1 MKANRSIVDEIKRKI
16 TALFSL
22 FLVVLVAMVGFSLMQ
37 QKATLEQEDVKR
49 TGASLIS
56 DFKAQVNELIYQV
69 APLSE
74 DHILSTLPSDLLFT
88 QYAVKALTNLVDNT
102 DMVKSAFIN
111 DGSVFTVEGY
121 PFDTLRWDNS
131 VFSEHAHKVLSQQRR
146 TLKID
151 KLVVPVE
158 SIEKKPSDQAKLFLA
173 IPLRQKLS
181 SLMRPYKYTG
191 VLFLEVDLEPFL
203 DSNQGK
209 GSIWLTSRD
218 LVLEGTHYSNATE
231 GVYRSPIYS
240 LKDDFVE
247 LDLQLQREA
256 EVYSN
261 DILRAVLYIVLIGLM
276 LVVLLTWYLRRL
288 AKRLTNPMQA
298 LERHCERLKRG
309 HYVSAKSEFEFREL
323 RTLQVTLNQLAKQ
336 IKEQISSLESEK
348 VKAQSSERAKS
359 HFLANM
365 SHELRTPLNGIYG
378 VFQLMKH
385 HRNAADSKELI
396 AQGMTSTETLLSLL
410 NDLLDFSKI
419 EAGELKMESAAV
431 DIKSIVTEVKQEFVH
446 TASAKQ
452 IDLII
457 HTEELANPYRLGDSL
472 RLKQILRNL
481 ISNAVKFTSD
491 GSVTVILQD
500 GGKHLSIRVIDT
512 GAGISEVALKKLF
525 NRFQQADS
533 STTRKYGGTGLGLA
547 IVKQL
552 AELMD
557 GRVTVTSQEGIGSE
571 FTVELVLDI
580 CDAPEQSIMQ
590 DLQAIPALKD
600 KNLLL
605 AEDNPL
611 NQKIFSA
618 MIKPTEANLVI
629 AQDGEEAIALYHELK
644 PDIFFVDIQMPKKDG
659 LKVCLEVREQDKTTP
674 LVAVT
679 ANVMS
684 GDLENYQ
691 QLGFDNCVA
700 KPIDM
705 KKLYEVINTIVS

>member
-49 TGASLIS
+49 TGASLVS

-74 DHILSTLPSDLLFT
+74 DHILSTLPGDLLFT

-121 PFDTLRWDNS
+121 PFDILRWNNS
-131 VFSEHAHKVLSQQRR
+131 VFSEHTNKVLSQQRR

-158 SIEKKPSDQAKLFLA
+158 RVEQKPSDQAKLFLA

-191 VLFLEVDLEPFL
+191 VLFLEIDLAPFL
-203 DSNQGK
+203 DSNQEK
-209 GSIWLTSRD
+209 GTIWLTSKN
-218 LVLEGTHYSNATE
+218 LVLEDTQFSDATE
-231 GVYRSPIYS
+231 GIYRSPIYS

-256 EVYSN
+256 DVYSN
-261 DILRAVLYIVLIGLM
+261 DIVSAVLYIVLIGLI

-309 HYVSAKSEFEFREL
+309 QYVSAKSDFEFREL

-336 IKEQISSLESEK
+336 IKEQIGSLESEK

-378 VFQLMKH
+378 VFQVMKH

-419 EAGELKMESAAV
+419 EAGELKMESATV
-431 DIKSIVTEVKQEFVH
+431 DIRSIVTEVKQEFVH
-446 TASAKQ
+446 TASAKH
-452 IDLII
+452 IDLIV

-481 ISNAVKFTSD
+481 ISNAVKFTSG
-491 GSVTVILQD
+491 GSVTVIFQD

-512 GAGISEVALKKLF
+512 GTGISEDALKKLF

-552 AELMD
+552 AELMN
-557 GRVTVTSQEGIGSE
+557 GRVTVTSKEGIGSE
-571 FTVELVLDI
+571 FKVELVLDI
-580 CDAPEQSIMQ
+580 CEAPEQSTIQ

-629 AQDGEEAIALYHELK
+629 AQDGEEAITLYHELK

-659 LKVCLEVREQDKTTP
+659 LKVCSEVRKQDKRTP
-674 LVAVT
+674 LIAVT

-705 KKLYEVINTIVS
+705 KKLYEVINTVVN